1 MRFRTAALHRGHSC
15 TFADCSSPAAV
26 RPEGPLSRN
35 HWPSRTCNPLA
46 APRSARRGPCP
57 AAVRNGSWRVLPL
70 PAAAFARYNHCICNE
85 VKDSMTRLGPRRGGA
100 MKDRPTLPDF
110 DLGRFTPYR
119 LAVAA
124 EKTSEEL
131 ARQYHARF
139 GISIPEWR
147 VLVHLAQPIDGAE
160 TVSVRDIEAR
170 VAMEKSKVSR
180 AAKRLEA
187 SGHIEKT

>member
-1 MRFRTAALHRGHSC
+1 
-15 TFADCSSPAAV
+15 
-26 RPEGPLSRN
+26 
-35 HWPSRTCNPLA
+35 
-46 APRSARRGPCP
+46 
-57 AAVRNGSWRVLPL
+57 
-70 PAAAFARYNHCICNE
+70 
-85 VKDSMTRLGPRRGGA
+85 

-187 SGHIEKT
+187 SGHIEKAREAGDRRLVRLALTDRGRALMSDILPLAIAYQAEIEARLGDAFAELDAGLEALLDRD